1 MPDNFFE
8 MMSNFT
14 SNHTAPNG
22 TTSRKLKDEERRL
35 ASTYCSN
42 AFSDIAGAYVLLGDT
57 ETAASTDF
65 DGTSYTSCPGCAADP
80 YINFADYSDTI
91 GTHLEFYLIHNNPT
105 STGTL
110 GADELCAE
118 MKYSLNALNINPDK
132 TDIAIGTTGATCQGC
147 FAYGGAQAV
156 VGMHCYKDADDA
168 TVCDVSASLAGSF
181 EYNVDVLLKD
191 PSITATST
199 AEPIWNGAKIEIARF
214 GDSAGLLNLVL
225 DVTPKLHA
233 TVGGTLQATGELSAK
248 AHAAGELEIGGLIE
262 DGTFTAFQTS
272 SLTFDPLTF
281 TATGFDVSGE
291 EAEIVVTPDFSIGM
305 SVVTSATTSAL
316 LSMTTSLQTPV
327 SIATSSADCDTNYK
341 VQSSAILAALGS
353 PILGY
358 SADLSE
364 YPDVSVVISDSTEE
378 NMCLTYPDGNPDT
391 TDSDSTPTS
400 VEVSLSLSLSGITCE
415 EYGTAEEAA
424 VNVALAALIGGADA
438 ETFTDH
444 ECATGVTVVVDVSR
458 RALLS
463 NEVTISTS
471 VTVATDTYASASA
484 SDIATSVNSAL
495 DAAVTSGAFTT
506 SVVSAGE
513 AGGLTTLDGVS
524 VTSSTATTADTSIAS
539 RTAVSSFFAAV
550 SSIVVSATVAA
561 MF

>member
-35 ASTYCSN
+35 ASAYCSN
-42 AFSDIAGAYVLLGDT
+42 AFSDMAGAYVLLGDT
-57 ETAASTDF
+57 ETAALTAF
-65 DGTSYTSCPGCAADP
+65 AGTSAAGVTIMATDP
-80 YINFADYSDTI
+80 YINFADYST
-91 GTHLEFYLIHNNPT
+91 TSTSHLEFYLVHNNPT
-105 STGTL
+105 STGTV
-110 GADELCAE
+110 GANELCAE
-118 MKYSLNALNINPDK
+118 MKYSLDALNINPDK

-156 VGMHCYKDADDA
+156 VGMHCYKDEDDA

-214 GDSAGLLNLVL
+214 GDSAGLLTLVL

-248 AHAAGELEIGGLIE
+248 AHAKGELEIGGKIS
-262 DGTFTAFQTS
+262 DGAFTAFQTS

-341 VQSSAILAALGS
+341 VQSSATLTALGS

-358 SADLSE
+358 SADLSGF
-364 YPDVSVVISDSTEE
+364 PDNSVVISDTTTE
-378 NMCLTYPDGNPDT
+378 NMCLTYPDGKSGT
-391 TDSDSTPTS
+391 TDSTPTS

-444 ECATGVTVVVDVSR
+444 ECATGVTVVVDASR

-463 NEVTISTS
+463 NAVTISTS

-513 AGGLTTLDGVS
+513 AGGLTTLESVS
-524 VTSSTATTADTSIAS
+524 VTSSTATAADTSIAS